1 MVNESKK
8 KLEFKVIFNHINNL
22 KNEEKGEKSLG
33 SLELEGDSYAISIS
47 GNSKELSEIAPMLF
61 SSFIEHY
68 YTGKKQ
74 GKTVKKWSYDYEK
87 GLEDL
92 NLN

>member
-61 SSFIEHY
+61 SRIA
-68 YTGKKQ
+68 
-74 GKTVKKWSYDYEK
+74 
-87 GLEDL
+87 LERFHLTLL
-92 NLN
+92 NFLKYL